1 MEKDFIHLEGT
12 TLLELT
18 HKITKDSVGPK
29 TKDSGKVF
37 YNPAMAGS
45 RTRRVNLMK
54 KNGILTCPIAS
65 GKANNHFQN
74 PYNLKRIMVGFDS
87 IKFPYE

>member
-1 MEKDFIHLEGT
+1 MKHSIFTNMNAKEIDQDIK
-12 TLLELT
+12 
-18 HKITKDSVGPK
+18 K
-29 TKDSGKVF
+29 TKKIIFKNTSIRIKHFSYPEGKSNKSVE
-37 YNPAMAGS
+37 
-45 RTRRVNLMK
+45 NLMK